1 MAEIKPDCVILSGGS
16 RGLGLALATFCLDNG
31 YRVATFARNETPEVR
46 ALAERHPGRLLFRA
60 LDGTDAAG
68 VRAFVSGA
76 VDAFGPVH
84 ALVNNAA
91 IGQDHLLVHL
101 PEEQVGALLAV
112 NVEAPILLT
121 RAVLKQMLLAG
132 SGGRIITITSVC
144 ATRGFAG
151 LSVYAATKGALEA
164 FTRSLAH
171 EVGPRG
177 ILVNA
182 IAPGFFSSDMSAVL
196 AGRQIET
203 IRRRTATERLIT
215 VEDVLPPFRLLL
227 MEDCNLSGQVLH
239 VDGGW

>member
-1 MAEIKPDCVILSGGS
+1 MPDCVILSGGS
-16 RGLGLALATFCLDNG
+16 RGLGLALAAFCLENG
-31 YRVATFARNETPEVR
+31 FRVATFARNETPEVR
-46 ALAERHPGRLLFRA
+46 ELAERHPDRLLFRA

-68 VRAFVSGA
+68 VRTFVRDA
-76 VDAFGPVH
+76 VEAFGPVH

-91 IGQDHLLVHL
+91 VGQDHLLVHL
-101 PEEQVGALLAV
+101 PEEQIGALLAV
-112 NVEAPILLT
+112 NLEAPILLT
-121 RAVLKQMLLAG
+121 RTVLKQMLLAG
-132 SGGRIITITSVC
+132 AGGRIINITSIC

-151 LSVYAATKGALEA
+151 LSVYTAAKGGLEA

-182 IAPGFFSSDMSAVL
+182 IAPGFFSSEMSAVL
-196 AGRQIET
+196 AGRQIDT

>member
-1 MAEIKPDCVILSGGS
+1 MADCVILSGGS

-68 VRAFVSGA
+68 VRAFVRDA
-76 VDAFGPVH
+76 VEAFGPVH

-101 PEEQVGALLAV
+101 PEQEIGALLAV
-112 NVEAPILLT
+112 NLEAPILLT
-121 RAVLKQMLLAG
+121 RSVLKQMLLAG
-132 SGGRIITITSVC
+132 AGGRIITITSVC

-171 EVGPRG
+171 EAGPRG

-182 IAPGFFSSDMSAVL
+182 ISAVL
-196 AGRQIET
+196 DGRQIET
-203 IRRRTATERLIT
+203 IRRRTATEKLIT

>member
-1 MAEIKPDCVILSGGS
+1 MSEKPDCVILSGGS
-16 RGLGLALATFCLDNG
+16 RGLGLALATFCLENG
-31 YRVATFARNETPEVR
+31 FRVATFARNETPEVR
-46 ALAERHPGRLLFRA
+46 DLAGRHPGRLLFRA
-60 LDGTDAAG
+60 LDGTGAAG
-68 VRAFVSGA
+68 IRSFVHDA
-76 VDAFGPVH
+76 VEAFGPIH

-91 IGQDHLLVHL
+91 VGQDHLLVHL

-112 NVEAPILLT
+112 NLEAPILLT
-121 RAVLKQMLLAG
+121 RTVLKQMLLAG
-132 SGGRIITITSVC
+132 AGGRIINITSIC

-151 LSVYAATKGALEA
+151 LSVYTAAKGGLEA

-182 IAPGFFSSDMSAVL
+182 IAPGFFSSDMSAAL

-227 MEDCNLSGQVLH
+227 MEECNLSGQVLH